1 MFVNNLIIDNS
12 LHPEGLYFGQTLTF
26 GRVNYFIG
34 KNGTGKTQI
43 LKKIFEKARGERASL
58 ISTEK
63 GLVIKYLP
71 SVRSSTISGS
81 RALHSN
87 DPDETESGSMSVE
100 SFYQFLNT
108 SPFTKTLVEHQIKE
122 FFKKD
127 AKIQIQGQ
135 NIIFSIVENFKKN
148 VRKLVSRIVRR
159 EEKLEEAKE
168 AGQEE
173 QAKEIQEEIEE
184 LQDDLK
190 ELNLSSESD
199 GMKEMFILLTFIYH
213 PRVKVIF
220 IDELETH
227 LHPHM
232 INFITDAIEEM
243 AQSGQKQFFIIT
255 HSPTAVKL
263 KPSNEWKYFFF
274 KREEQIADCKISC
287 FDQFNDDEFKQLII
301 QLNPYKKE
309 AFYSD
314 TVILLEGIDDYYLFS
329 SLTKKLGYSE
339 YGNGGINFF
348 PCWGG
353 RFLESY
359 YSFFQKTNKKIFVI
373 ADSNIGSVTQLSSDF
388 KRKFTDDP
396 TSFIKLSKSDITG
409 FCTNSETNKTEKI
422 LKEIE
427 IIESDTYLEAN
438 YTELLNLIKTI
449 MGTRELIRPNNEFSE
464 MVHRMVNEFQMRFK
478 DHEDWKELL
487 SRGNIEELKN
497 KIQEDINIKFYWQDC
512 VHEEFSFDFSNPWKC
527 KIIFRSGNH
536 NFTVEFDQNSNPS
549 NVYPS

>member
-1 MFVNNLIIDNS
+1 MFVNDLTIDNS
-12 LHPEGLYFGQTLTF
+12 IHPEGLYSGQKLTF

-34 KNGTGKTQI
+34 KNGTGKTQV
-43 LKKIFEKARGERASL
+43 LKKIFEKARSERASL

-71 SVRSSTISGS
+71 SVRSSTISGR
-81 RALHSN
+81 RALHS
-87 DPDETESGSMSVE
+87 DDQDETESGSMSVE

-135 NIIFSIVENFKKN
+135 NIIFNIIENFKKIG
-148 VRKLVSRIVRR
+148 KKIIKKIVSK

-168 AGQEE
+168 SGQEE
-173 QAKEIQEEIEE
+173 EAKEIQEEIEE

-220 IDELETH
+220 IDEPETH

-243 AQSGQKQFFIIT
+243 AKSGQKQFFIIT
-255 HSPTAVKL
+255 HSPTAIKL
-263 KPSNEWKYFFF
+263 NPLNDWKYFFF
-274 KREEQIADCKISC
+274 KREEQINDCRISC
-287 FDQFNDDEFKQLII
+287 FDQFNESEFKQLIL
-301 QLNPYKKE
+301 QLNPYKRE

-329 SLTKKLGYSE
+329 TLAKKIGCSE
-339 YGNGGINFF
+339 YNNGGVNFF

-353 RFLESY
+353 RFLENY
-359 YSFFQKTNKKIFVI
+359 YKFFEKTNKKIYVI
-373 ADSNIGSVTQLSSDF
+373 ADSNVGSITQLSSDF
-388 KRKFTDDP
+388 KNKFSSDP
-396 TSFIKLSKSDITG
+396 EHFIKLSKADITD
-409 FCTNSETNKTEKI
+409 FCTNSETVKNEKI
-422 LKEIE
+422 LKEID
-427 IIESDTYLEAN
+427 IIDSTSYSESN
-438 YTELLNLIKTI
+438 YTELLDIIKRI
-449 MGTRELIRPNNEFSE
+449 IGARGTIRPNNEFSE

-478 DHEDWKELL
+478 DCEDWKELL
-487 SRGNIEELKN
+487 ISKDLNTLKK
-497 KIQEDINIKFYWQDC
+497 KIQDDINIKFYWQDC
-512 VHEEFSFDFSNPWKC
+512 VREEFSFEFTEPWKC
-527 KIIFRSGNH
+527 KIVFRSGNH
-536 NFTVEFDQNSNPS
+536 NFSVEFNQNSIPS
-549 NVYPS
+549 DIYPS